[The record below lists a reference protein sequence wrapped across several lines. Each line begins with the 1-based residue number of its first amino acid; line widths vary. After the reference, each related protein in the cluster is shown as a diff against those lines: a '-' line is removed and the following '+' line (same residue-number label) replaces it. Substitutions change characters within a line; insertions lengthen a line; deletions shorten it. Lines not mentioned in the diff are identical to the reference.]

1 MGAGPLIASSMDV
14 EETKSVCDLAIEESD
29 LERENE
35 ATLATLERS

>member
-1 MGAGPLIASSMDV
+1 MRVPCVVHTDV